1 MAGVKGRSGRTAG
14 TPNKVTRDVREAIAV
29 FAQDNVENM
38 TTWLNQIEDPA
49 KRLDLYLRALEYH
62 VPKLAR
68 TELTGANG
76 GPMNFLNVT
85 PQERDAEIKRL
96 LGAGYKPSE

>member
-29 FAQDNVENM
+29 FAQDNVEHM
-38 TTWLNQIEDPA
+38 SSWLNQIEDPA

-68 TELTGANG
+68 VENEHSGT
-76 GPMNFLNVT
+76 VT
-85 PQERDAEIKRL
+85 LADALKSL
-96 LGAGYKPSE
+96 PTPK

>member
-29 FAQDNVENM
+29 FAQDNVEQM
-38 TTWLNQIEDPA
+38 SEWLNAIEDPA
-49 KRLDLYLRALEYH
+49 KRLELYLRALEYH

-68 TELTGANG
+68 TEVTGNDG
-76 GPMNFLNVT
+76 GPVDVNHAINIAFV
-85 PQERDAEIKRL
+85 AK
-96 LGAGYKPSE
+96 K

>member
-68 TELTGANG
+68 TEMTGADG
-76 GPMNFLNVT
+76 GPMNMVGTFNVNF
-85 PQERDAEIKRL
+85 KRP
-96 LGAGYKPSE
+96 GD

>member
-14 TPNKVTRDVREAIAV
+14 TPNKTTRDVREAIAI
-29 FAQDNVENM
+29 FAQDNVEQM
-38 TTWLNQIEDPA
+38 STWLNAIDDPA

-68 TELTGANG
+68 TETQLSGTLSFTEA
-76 GPMNFLNVT
+76 LKALD
-85 PQERDAEIKRL
+85 E
-96 LGAGYKPSE
+96 S

>member
-14 TPNKVTRDVREAIAV
+14 TPNKVTKDVREAIAV
-29 FAQDNVENM
+29 FAQDNVEQM
-38 TTWLNQIEDPA
+38 STWLNAIDDPA

-68 TELTGANG
+68 TDTTLSGPDG
-76 GPMNFLNVT
+76 GPINANLTVNVGFVGS
-85 PQERDAEIKRL
+85 K
-96 LGAGYKPSE
+96 

>member
-29 FAQDNVENM
+29 FAQDNVEKM
-38 TTWLNQIEDPA
+38 SEWINQIDDPA

-68 TELTGANG
+68 TETQLSGSVT
-76 GPMNFLNVT
+76 FL
-85 PQERDAEIKRL
+85 EALRAIDE
-96 LGAGYKPSE
+96 S